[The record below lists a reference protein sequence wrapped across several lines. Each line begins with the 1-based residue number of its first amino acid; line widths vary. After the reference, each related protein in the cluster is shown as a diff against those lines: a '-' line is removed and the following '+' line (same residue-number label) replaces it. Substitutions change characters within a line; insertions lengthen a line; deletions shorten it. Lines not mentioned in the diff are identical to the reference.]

1 MAIQSVVVCDD
12 HPIFRSGVVHCLNEI
27 ADIEVVA
34 EAADVAS
41 AIAKL
46 QIYTPDILVCD
57 LSLPGQSGF
66 ELLQWAKEHMP
77 EIRVIVLSMH
87 TELAFVQ
94 RAKKLGA
101 VSFLAKEDAETDL
114 LHAVAQTRGGFYTS
128 ESVGRGSNLLPMLG
142 SGLEPELGKEEDA
155 FQSAIKNVTVAEMK
169 ILALLSDLLTN
180 KAIAKKLNISPR
192 TVEAHRFNLSEKLD
206 AKGPNKLLE
215 LAIQHRD
222 VIRSNV

>member
-12 HPIFRSGVVHCLNEI
+12 HPIFRNGVVHCLNEI
-27 ADIEVVA
+27 PDLEVVA

-46 QIYTPDILVCD
+46 QIYAPDILVCD

-66 ELLQWAKEHMP
+66 ELLQWTKGHMP

-114 LHAVAQTRGGFYTS
+114 LHAVKQERGGFYTS
-128 ESVGRGSNLLPMLG
+128 ESVGRGGSLLPML
-142 SGLEPELGKEEDA
+142 EPGIGKEEDA
-155 FQSAIKNVTVAEMK
+155 FRSAIINVTVAEMK

-180 KAIAKKLNISPR
+180 KAIAKQLNISPR

-215 LAIQHRD
+215 LAIQYRD
-222 VIRSNV
+222 IIHQKI

>member
-1 MAIQSVVVCDD
+1 MATQSVIVCDD
-12 HPIFRSGVVHCLNEI
+12 HPIFRNGVVHCLNEI
-27 ADIEVVA
+27 ADLEVVA
-34 EAADVAS
+34 EASDVPS

-46 QIYTPDILVCD
+46 QIYSPDILVCD

-66 ELLQWAKEHMP
+66 ELLQWSKKHMP

-114 LHAVAQTRGGFYTS
+114 IHAVEQANDGFYTS
-128 ESVGRGSNLLPMLG
+128 ESVGRRSNIPPALA
-142 SGLEPELGKEEDA
+142 KEDDA
-155 FQSAIKNVTVAEMK
+155 FHSAIKKVTVAEMK
-169 ILALLSDLLTN
+169 ILNLLSDSLTN

-192 TVEAHRFNLSEKLD
+192 TVEAHRFNLSDKLD

-215 LAIQHRD
+215 LAIQYKD
-222 VIRSNV
+222 VIHRMI

>member
-1 MAIQSVVVCDD
+1 MTIQSVVVCDD
-12 HPIFRSGVVHCLNEI
+12 HPIFRNGVVHCLNEI
-27 ADIEVVA
+27 SDLEVVA
-34 EAADVAS
+34 EAADVTS

-46 QIYTPDILVCD
+46 QNYTPDILVCD

-77 EIRVIVLSMH
+77 AIRVIVLSMH

-94 RAKKLGA
+94 RAKELGA

-114 LHAVAQTRGGFYTS
+114 LHAVAQVRGGFYTS
-128 ESVGRGSNLLPMLG
+128 ESVGRGGNKLP
-142 SGLEPELGKEEDA
+142 PLGKEEGA
-155 FQSAIKNVTVAEMK
+155 FHFAVKSVTVAEMK

-192 TVEAHRFNLSEKLD
+192 TVEAHRFNLSEKLN

-222 VIRSNV
+222 VIRKNV